1 MSDLLLNK
9 DLQVQSP
16 SAQETESG
24 NAIVTLYEVYLA
36 DSDIGG
42 SGIDKL
48 YFHDG
53 TKSPGDS
60 YASIQMY
67 SPSSESDW
75 GSTFGDRKIEI
86 VFRRYLFPGAHPTYR
101 GMWHSRQKIMA

>member
-36 DSDIGG
+36 DSDRW
-42 SGIDKL
+42 
-48 YFHDG
+48 F
-53 TKSPGDS
+53 
-60 YASIQMY
+60 
-67 SPSSESDW
+67 W
-75 GSTFGDRKIEI
+75 
-86 VFRRYLFPGAHPTYR
+86 YR
-101 GMWHSRQKIMA
+101 